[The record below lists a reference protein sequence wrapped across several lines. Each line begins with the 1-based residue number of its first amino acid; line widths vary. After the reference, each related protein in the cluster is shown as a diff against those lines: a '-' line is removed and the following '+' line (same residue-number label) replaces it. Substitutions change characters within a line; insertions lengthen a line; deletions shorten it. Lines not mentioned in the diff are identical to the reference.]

1 GHIHPMKKK
10 VIRGAMYLAVV
21 LSSISTWISDGG
33 LWGYAIWLV
42 FFWLVIVAPVW
53 ALANITSAG
62 RLWLPGPDPRV
73 FAAQPPARPADSSHS
88 ASEGQTELPAPPPP
102 QRD

>member
-1 GHIHPMKKK
+1 MKKK

-53 ALANITSAG
+53 AL
-62 RLWLPGPDPRV
+62 
-73 FAAQPPARPADSSHS
+73 
-88 ASEGQTELPAPPPP
+88 
-102 QRD
+102 